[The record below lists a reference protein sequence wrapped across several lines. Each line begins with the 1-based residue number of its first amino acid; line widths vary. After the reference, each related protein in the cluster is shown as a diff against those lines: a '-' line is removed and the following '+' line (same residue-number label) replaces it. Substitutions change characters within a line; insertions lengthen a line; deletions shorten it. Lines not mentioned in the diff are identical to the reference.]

1 MKRSF
6 VLITVLVLAAAL
18 TACAA
23 EVGLRGDGVT
33 GTTGGAV
40 GATVT
45 GDGFRGNV
53 STTGDGRVNGT
64 NNTLYTGS
72 NAANNGTAGTTGS
85 RATTNSTTGT
95 AGSRTTN
102 SGTTRTTGSRT
113 TTNGTT
119 GMTGSRTTNNGTI
132 GTTVSRTTNVG
143 TTGMTGSNAVGTG
156 MQGQP

>member
-40 GATVT
+40 GTTVT

-85 RATTNSTTGT
+85 RATN
-95 AGSRTTN
+95 
-102 SGTTRTTGSRT
+102 
-113 TTNGTT
+113 NGTT
-119 GMTGSRTTNNGTI
+119 GTTGSRTTNNGTI

>member
-6 VLITVLVLAAAL
+6 VLITVLVLAAVL

-40 GATVT
+40 GTTVT

-85 RATTNSTTGT
+85 RATNNGTTGT
-95 AGSRTTN
+95 TGSRTTN
-102 SGTTRTTGSRT
+102 SGTTRT
-113 TTNGTT
+113 
-119 GMTGSRTTNNGTI
+119 TGSRTTNNGTI

>member
-33 GTTGGAV
+33 GTAGAAAGTTATGN
-40 GATVT
+40 
-45 GDGFRGNV
+45 GFRGNV

-64 NNTLYTGS
+64 NSTLYTGS
-72 NAANNGTAGTTGS
+72 NSASNGTAGTTGS
-85 RATTNSTTGT
+85 RTTNNGAAGTTNSRT
-95 AGSRTTN
+95 ATN
-102 SGTTRTTGSRT
+102 
-113 TTNGTT
+113 
-119 GMTGSRTTNNGTI
+119 GMTGTTNSRTTNNGTT
-132 GTTVSRTTNVG
+132 GTTGSRTTNVG

>member
-40 GATVT
+40 GTTVT

-85 RATTNSTTGT
+85 RTTNNGTTGT
-95 AGSRTTN
+95 TGSRTTS
-102 SGTTRTTGSRT
+102 SGMTRTSGSRT

-119 GMTGSRTTNNGTI
+119 GSRATNNGTI